1 MPNNRK
7 IGDLGENMVCEFL
20 QKNGY
25 QILERNYTVRGGE
38 IDIIAE
44 KNDVIAF
51 VEVKL
56 RKEGAMVSGEEA
68 ITPAKKKHLIFA
80 AESYVS
86 QQSVD
91 KCCRFDVAAVE
102 LKSSGRMS
110 MKYYVA
116 AFDSSK

>member
-20 QKNGY
+20 QKN
-25 QILERNYTVRGGE
+25 
-38 IDIIAE
+38 
-44 KNDVIAF
+44 
-51 VEVKL
+51 
-56 RKEGAMVSGEEA
+56 
-68 ITPAKKKHLIFA
+68 
-80 AESYVS
+80 
-86 QQSVD
+86 
-91 KCCRFDVAAVE
+91 RFDVAAVE